1 MIAQYSK
8 EMYDALDFFER
19 NAMELA
25 YVGAIKRESKENW
38 KRGYYFTDGKAND
51 MFRAFLAGINY
62 GMDML

>member
-8 EMYDALDFFER
+8 EMYDALDYFER
-19 NAMELA
+19 NVSKLA
-25 YVGAIKRESKENW
+25 YVGFIEREPKESW
-38 KRGYYFTDGKAND
+38 KKGYYFTNGKAND

>member
-8 EMYDALDFFER
+8 EMYDALDYFER
-19 NAMELA
+19 NASKLA
-25 YVGAIKRESKENW
+25 YVGSISRESKELW
-38 KRGYYFTDGKAND
+38 KKGYYFTDGNVNN